1 VHAKTDQGLKEFTLR
16 ASEKQWGTADFTYT
30 DKVEYQHKL
39 YNFRIPLEE
48 LGIDSSRENE
58 KIKLAFSAYGTAT
71 IGEQTFADSFG
82 LNLTADGQC
91 NVDLVAD
98 DATSLGIFAQRFPP
112 GLTPPDPRG
121 PFFGG
126 GFDAHSDFDPG
137 TGNVVA
143 LISRDSTNADLVI
156 YEPGGMPVGPP
167 VPVPN
172 PDGNDRFFGGDV
184 AAFPDGNAAVVIPEF
199 NFGENPP
206 VEELAVYP
214 FDSMDGFGD
223 RVVLG
228 QITSSSFFDEAVNP
242 DGNLTVV
249 FDLFDSNTSR
259 TDVFQTVFDPDTGTA
274 TVPEVVSGSG
284 TFNAG
289 PAVDCAQV
297 GPDDV
302 CLIAW
307 FNGSDVEGRFRRN
320 GVLEGIMPFSDSP
333 QGSVFNVEVTSLG
346 TDNFLITW
354 EANFDTLVG
363 QEVTS
368 VGMPVG
374 INVDLNMCTDH
385 RVAGNGLGGATIA
398 CNRFDLNTGF
408 PIVVLFEYGECPFVQ
423 QEADLSLTKANA
435 QTTSVPGRQTSYTIV
450 VTNNGPDN
458 VFGATVT
465 DLFPDQ
471 VANSNWLCT
480 PSAGSFCTPSGT
492 GDIIDTVDIPAGGMV
507 TYGAI
512 VDIAA
517 DAGTRENVDAVSLAP
532 DGRPVISTQGNTTVD
547 GVSAMD
553 DDLLVFN
560 DTSLGSN
567 TAGTFELYF
576 DGSDVGL
583 SSEDIDASWIDPDT
597 NDIYL
602 STQDNFSLPGVSG
615 DGSDIFLC
623 TPGSLGH
630 TTSCTFA
637 PFWDGSASGFN
648 GGTNAFS
655 IAGASNEIIYLS
667 ASAEGVA
674 GGVPF
679 SEEDILSFNRDTST
693 WAMHFDGS
701 DVGLTEDIDGFEL
714 LDDGSMLISFDN
726 PQTITGPGMV
736 DDSDIIR
743 FVPTSLG
750 ENTAGSFE
758 LFFDGSDVDLQDE
771 LVVNTATVEVPSG
784 VIDPNPENNSARD
797 IDVLLAVADLS
808 ISKIDDV
815 DPIVAGNTLI
825 YTVTVANAGPSESQN
840 VIVTDTLPAG
850 VIFVQTCSDYR
861 LCK

>member
-560 DTSLGSN
+560 DTSLGLW
-567 TAGTFELYF
+567 GC
-576 DGSDVGL
+576 
-583 SSEDIDASWIDPDT
+583 
-597 NDIYL
+597 
-602 STQDNFSLPGVSG
+602 Q
-615 DGSDIFLC
+615 
-623 TPGSLGH
+623 
-630 TTSCTFA
+630 
-637 PFWDGSASGFN
+637 
-648 GGTNAFS
+648 
-655 IAGASNEIIYLS
+655 
-667 ASAEGVA
+667 
-674 GGVPF
+674 
-679 SEEDILSFNRDTST
+679 
-693 WAMHFDGS
+693 
-701 DVGLTEDIDGFEL
+701 
-714 LDDGSMLISFDN
+714 
-726 PQTITGPGMV
+726 
-736 DDSDIIR
+736 
-743 FVPTSLG
+743 
-750 ENTAGSFE
+750 
-758 LFFDGSDVDLQDE
+758 
-771 LVVNTATVEVPSG
+771 
-784 VIDPNPENNSARD
+784 AR
-797 IDVLLAVADLS
+797 I
-808 ISKIDDV
+808 
-815 DPIVAGNTLI
+815 
-825 YTVTVANAGPSESQN
+825 
-840 VIVTDTLPAG
+840 
-850 VIFVQTCSDYR
+850 
-861 LCK
+861 